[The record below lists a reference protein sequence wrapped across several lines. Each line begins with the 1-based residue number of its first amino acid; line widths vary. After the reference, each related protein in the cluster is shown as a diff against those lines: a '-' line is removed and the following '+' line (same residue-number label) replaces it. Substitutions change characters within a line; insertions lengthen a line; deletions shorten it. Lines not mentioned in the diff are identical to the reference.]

1 MLKLTQTVDPTTE
14 KTSGIDPII
23 SVREFMRITDL
34 SRATVYRMF
43 ALGLLER
50 PVRISQRRVGL
61 RLSTTQSFLDSRLV
75 TRGEK

>member
-1 MLKLTQTVDPTTE
+1 MLMPTQTVDPTTE

-34 SRATVYRMF
+34 SRATVYRRF

-50 PVRISQRRVGL
+50 PVRISQRRGGL
-61 RLSTTQSFLDSRLV
+61 RLSTTQSFLDSRP
-75 TRGEK
+75 TARGEK

>member
-1 MLKLTQTVDPTTE
+1 MLMPTQTVDPTTE

-23 SVREFMRITDL
+23 SLREFMRITDL

-61 RLSTTQSFLDSRLV
+61 RLSTTQSFLDSRP
-75 TRGEK
+75 TARGEK

>member
-1 MLKLTQTVDPTTE
+1 MPTTSHTVDPTTE

-61 RLSTTQSFLDSRLV
+61 RLSTTQSFLDSRP
-75 TRGEK
+75 TARGEK

>member
-1 MLKLTQTVDPTTE
+1 MPTTSHTVDPTTD

-23 SVREFMRITDL
+23 SVREFMHITGL

-61 RLSTTQSFLDSRLV
+61 RVSTTQSFLASRP
-75 TRGEK
+75 TARGEK

>member
-1 MLKLTQTVDPTTE
+1 MPTKSHTVDPTTE
-14 KTSGIDPII
+14 KTSGVDPII

-61 RLSTTQSFLDSRLV
+61 RLSTTQSFLDSRP
-75 TRGEK
+75 TARGEK

>member
-1 MLKLTQTVDPTTE
+1 MLMPTQTVDPTTE

-61 RLSTTQSFLDSRLV
+61 RLSTTQSFLDSRP
-75 TRGEK
+75 TARGEK

>member
-1 MLKLTQTVDPTTE
+1 MLMPTQTVDPTTE

-50 PVRISQRRVGL
+50 PVRISQRRGGL
-61 RLSTTQSFLDSRLV
+61 RLSTTQSFLDSRP
-75 TRGEK
+75 TARGEK

>member
-1 MLKLTQTVDPTTE
+1 MLKHTQTVDPTTE

-61 RLSTTQSFLDSRLV
+61 RLSTTQSFLDSRP
-75 TRGEK
+75 TARGEK

>member
-1 MLKLTQTVDPTTE
+1 MLMPSHTVDPTTE

-61 RLSTTQSFLDSRLV
+61 RLSTTQSFLDSRP
-75 TRGEK
+75 TARGEK

>member
-1 MLKLTQTVDPTTE
+1 MLKHTQTVDPTTE

-61 RLSTTQSFLDSRLV
+61 RLSTTQSFLDSCPV

>member
-1 MLKLTQTVDPTTE
+1 MLKHTQTVDPTTE

-61 RLSTTQSFLDSRLV
+61 RLSTTQSFLDSRPV

>member
-1 MLKLTQTVDPTTE
+1 MRMPTQTVDPTTE
-14 KTSGIDPII
+14 KTSGIDPIN
-23 SVREFMRITDL
+23 SLREFMRITDL

-61 RLSTTQSFLDSRLV
+61 RLSTTQSFLDSRPV

>member
-1 MLKLTQTVDPTTE
+1 MLMPSQTVDPTTE
-14 KTSGIDPII
+14 KTLGIDPII

-50 PVRISQRRVGL
+50 PIRISQRRVGL
-61 RLSTTQSFLDSRLV
+61 RLSTTQSFLDSRP
-75 TRGEK
+75 TARGEK

>member
-1 MLKLTQTVDPTTE
+1 MLMPTQTVDPTTE

-61 RLSTTQSFLDSRLV
+61 RLSTTQSFLDSRPV
-75 TRGEK
+75 ARGEK